1 MFIYSLFF
9 QVISSLCVQSYI
21 RRGNICSFFW
31 YGLAVL
37 SGEYTEFTS
46 FVWMRVTFRVTAML
60 VQFSVCSAAAAAAAK
75 SLQSCPTL
83 CDPTDGSSPGSSIH
97 GISQALWDP
106 MDCSPPGSSIHG
118 ISQALWDPMD
128 CSPPGSSVHGILQA
142 RILEQVAI
150 SSSRG
155 SSRPRDWAHVSCV
168 SCIAGIF
175 FTHWVIREVD
185 TIAMLYKVN
194 TC

>member
-1 MFIYSLFF
+1 MFTL
-9 QVISSLCVQSYI
+9 
-21 RRGNICSFFW
+21 W

-60 VQFSVCSAAAAAAAK
+60 VRFSVCSAAAAAAN

-83 CDPTDGSSPGSSIH
+83 RDPRDGSSPGSSIY

-106 MDCSPPGSSIHG
+106 MD
-118 ISQALWDPMD
+118 W
-128 CSPPGSSVHGILQA
+128 SPPGSSVHGILQA

-150 SSSRG
+150 SSSKG
-155 SSRPRDWAHVSCV
+155 SSRPRDWARVSCV
-168 SCIAGIF
+168 SCTAGIF